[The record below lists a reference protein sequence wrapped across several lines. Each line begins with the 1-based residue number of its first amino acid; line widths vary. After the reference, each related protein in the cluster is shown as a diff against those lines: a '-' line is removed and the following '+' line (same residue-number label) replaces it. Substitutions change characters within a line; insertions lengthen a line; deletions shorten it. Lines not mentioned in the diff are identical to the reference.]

1 MLRRRVCSAEV
12 LVGSAAGPS
21 PSPHSPATEAQRRP
35 IKTLDVREYRPLGTP
50 IEFRFYQRYANHPNR
65 QSGVQF
71 LTHYN
76 THQRF
81 RVKKDF
87 IDYMHW
93 GKEQGQA
100 RLPHRHQRVAFDFD
114 DTLQPT
120 RAESNTSAWFAGQD
134 PTMDA
139 HPDISTTFDPNR
151 KTFSHPEHWNKMFSK
166 RRAGEGDIKLDVLPS
181 TSLLGPM
188 VTHTDTQETAYF
200 KGETRGPTHGRVPGI
215 NAPFQGEMDRKMMQ
229 AMSRPLNSSR
239 TLTGNDG
246 RFSKTLYI
254 NDPKRHQAL
263 SAPLAKELDREVDRA
278 TNGLYSKL
286 TVLTSAQSGQTDFF
300 CSGVDRE
307 SVGFD
312 IAMARLLRAQAA
324 ELTAPPSEAAAA
336 TAAAPRRTRAEA
348 KAQELLRDAERY
360 EERADAVMRDNA
372 AVIWRAYTS
381 PRPLMTLVNGK
392 CRGTGCGLA
401 LAAKYAGLQDASEFI
416 VDGPNVGLTPYS
428 GMTRLL
434 ARPETSLKYPGLAE
448 FVMLTGTSLFAGD
461 ALRLGWSDLF
471 TTLPDMAYHIKSWF
485 DSTEH
490 MHNDA
495 VAWQLGHLLEKCF
508 HMKDG
513 AHSSAMERCAMT
525 PCRARWV
532 EDAFADQPS
541 IEAILATLS
550 AMEKLPLTDRHNTAD
565 PSYATPY
572 TLASVAAGVEKLS
585 ATRLRY
591 TLSPWDVTPPE
602 EEVEVRQAAE
612 IFTSYVL
619 ERRGKA
625 EVVTHRDRHKA
636 QAWREQREREYAAH
650 SNLRNAP
657 HHRHVYARL
666 EGCEGTLVDFDFT
679 VDPVGDAAAAAAATT
694 TTTTPAGAIHATD
707 LPTSSLDRLKRAVLH
722 AMGMPADRDVDLC
735 WYLPTLDTCPV
746 RSDAELVDVLHCDP
760 GLEDPTAQLRYP
772 PIYFLVKRNS
782 LHLSEWAYAVKHQL
796 LLQSPFAL
804 KATLQMLHEIRGD
817 GSAEAVRSLA
827 DTLAVEYRYATRLLM
842 RHDFHQV
849 GQHVDK
855 SAEEWDSIK
864 EERERHVHK
873 AHLPTRPLPDYESV
887 FERNVELDGH
897 TFQLRPR
904 WSPRTVQEVSADA
917 LVPLAAPLD
926 FGKDGTAEL
935 NVIVHA
941 GKSERLAGM
950 IDDAGGVEVVV
961 GLGELD
967 KDGAA
972 TVPPLQGDAHVPT
985 NVNFYEMARHPWE
998 DTPSSWRRDGFT
1010 AGSKEYFE
1018 QQYRKAEKAVYD
1030 EAGRG
1035 QRNYWPSKDAVDGV
1049 TGEESNALLEERFFA
1064 KLRDAERGVE
1074 SWARQLR
1081 KKALDGAL
1089 DNKSEIATQQEKI
1102 YDDEYYRWFIQPGH
1116 NPNPSGLVRGR
1127 RGGGNDGGSGA
1138 VDRDLEVFLNQLLSG
1153 AAASEAGAGDAA
1165 AMDESQEG
1173 FVAPDV
1179 VDEATYAAEETE

>member
-1 MLRRRVCSAEV
+1 MLGRRVCVVPSLAVGPAAASSSATPV
-12 LVGSAAGPS
+12 SADS
-21 PSPHSPATEAQRRP
+21 QQRRS

-81 RVKKDF
+81 RVNKDF

-114 DTLQPT
+114 DSLQPT
-120 RAESNTSAWFAGQD
+120 RAEGDTSHWFAGQD
-134 PTMDA
+134 PTMGP
-139 HPDISTTFDPNR
+139 HPDISTSFDPN
-151 KTFSHPEHWNKMFSK
+151 KKLFSHPEHWNKMFSK
-166 RRAGEGDIKLDVLPS
+166 RRPGEGDIKLDVIPS
-181 TSLLGPM
+181 NSLLGPM
-188 VTHTDTQETAYF
+188 VTQTDTQEMAYF
-200 KGETRGPTHGRVPGI
+200 KTETRGPTHGCVPGI
-215 NAPFQGEMDRKMMQ
+215 NAPFKGETDCKMMQ

-246 RFSKTLYI
+246 RFSKTIFI

-263 SAPLAKELDREVDRA
+263 SAVLAKELNREVDKA

-286 TVLTSAQSGQTDFF
+286 TVLTSAQSGLTDFF
-300 CSGVDRE
+300 CGGADLQSI
-307 SVGFD
+307 GFD
-312 IAMARLLRAQAA
+312 LTMAQLLRKEA
-324 ELTAPPSEAAAA
+324 EELSKWDASGCKKV
-336 TAAAPRRTRAEA
+336 EA
-348 KAQELLRDAERY
+348 KVQELLRDAERY
-360 EERADAVMRDNA
+360 EERADAVLRENA
-372 AVIWRAYTS
+372 AAIWRAYTS

-448 FVMLTGTSLFAGD
+448 FVMLTGASLFAGD

-471 TTLPDMAYHIKSWF
+471 TSLPDMPYHIKDWF

-508 HMKDG
+508 QMKDRSHTG
-513 AHSSAMERCAMT
+513 AMERCAMT
-525 PCRARWV
+525 PIRARWV

-541 IEAILATLS
+541 IEEILKTLS
-550 AMEKLPLTDRHNTAD
+550 AMEKLALTDRHNTCD

-572 TLASVAAGVEKLS
+572 TLASVAEGVEKLRAS
-585 ATRLRY
+585 QLRY
-591 TLSPWDVTPPE
+591 TLSPWDVTPPVE
-602 EEVEVRQAAE
+602 TVEVRQAAE

-619 ERRGKA
+619 ERRGK
-625 EVVTHRDRHKA
+625 VNIVTHRDRQKVE
-636 QAWREQREREYAAH
+636 AWRKQREHEYAMY
-650 SNLRNAP
+650 SNVKSAP
-657 HHRHVYARL
+657 HRRHVYARL

-679 VDPVGDAAAAAAATT
+679 INPASNVAATSAT
-694 TTTTPAGAIHATD
+694 KGAGMGSNDEVLHTA
-707 LPTSSLDRLKRAVLH
+707 SVDRLKRAILQ
-722 AMGMPADRDVDLC
+722 AMSMPADRDVDLC
-735 WYLPTLDTCPV
+735 WYLPTLDTCPI
-746 RSDAELVDVLHCDP
+746 RNDEELVDVLHSDP
-760 GLEDPTAQLRYP
+760 GLEDPSAQLRYP
-772 PIYFLVKRNS
+772 PIYFLVKRNT

-796 LLQSPFAL
+796 LLQSPYAL
-804 KATLQMLHEIRGD
+804 KATLQLLQEVRGD
-817 GSAEAVRSLA
+817 GSAEAMRSLA
-827 DTLAVEYRYATRLLM
+827 DTLATEYRYATRLLK
-842 RHDFHQV
+842 RPDFYEV

-855 SAEEWDSIK
+855 SPEEWDVVK
-864 EERERHVHK
+864 EERARNVHK
-873 AHLPTRPLPDYESV
+873 AHLPTRPLPDYEVV
-887 FERNVELDGH
+887 FERHVQLDGH

-904 WSPRTVQEVSADA
+904 WSPRTVQEVTAESLA
-917 LVPLAAPLD
+917 PLASPLD
-926 FGKDGTAEL
+926 FEKDNAVEF
-935 NVIVHA
+935 NVVVHTSKA
-941 GKSERLAGM
+941 DRLAGM
-950 IDDAGGVEVVV
+950 IDDAGGFEVVAN
-961 GLGELD
+961 LGEVD
-967 KDGAA
+967 KEGNPK
-972 TVPPLQGDAHVPT
+972 VPPLQGDAHVPT

-1018 QQYRKAEKAVYD
+1018 QQYKKAEKAVYD
-1030 EAGRG
+1030 EAGRE
-1035 QRNYWPSKDAVDGV
+1035 QYNYWPSKDAVDGV
-1049 TGEESNALLEERFFA
+1049 AGEELNALLEERFFA

-1081 KKALDGAL
+1081 QKAVEGKL
-1089 DNKSEIATQQEKI
+1089 DNRTEIATQQEKI

-1116 NPNPSGLVRGR
+1116 NPNPSGLLRGR
-1127 RGGGNDGGSGA
+1127 KGADSGSNS
-1138 VDRDLEVFLNQLLSG
+1138 VDKDLEVFLNQLLSG
-1153 AAASEAGAGDAA
+1153 TAARGADGATSE
-1165 AMDESQEG
+1165 EG
-1173 FVAPDV
+1173 EEAVLPEED
-1179 VDEATYAAEETE
+1179 VDEAADGA

>member
-1 MLRRRVCSAEV
+1 MLGRRVCVVTSLAVGPAAASSSATPV
-12 LVGSAAGPS
+12 SADS
-21 PSPHSPATEAQRRP
+21 QQRRS

-81 RVKKDF
+81 RVNKDF

-114 DTLQPT
+114 DSLQPT
-120 RAESNTSAWFAGQD
+120 RAEGDTSHWFAGQD
-134 PTMDA
+134 PTMGP
-139 HPDISTTFDPNR
+139 HPDISTSFDPN
-151 KTFSHPEHWNKMFSK
+151 KKLFSHPEHWNKMFSK
-166 RRAGEGDIKLDVLPS
+166 RRPGEGDIKLDVIPS
-181 TSLLGPM
+181 NSLLGPM
-188 VTHTDTQETAYF
+188 VTQTDTQEMAYF
-200 KGETRGPTHGRVPGI
+200 KTETRGPTHGCVPGI
-215 NAPFQGEMDRKMMQ
+215 NAPFKGEMDRKMMQ
-229 AMSRPLNSSR
+229 AMSRPLNSSH

-246 RFSKTLYI
+246 RFSKTIFI

-263 SAPLAKELDREVDRA
+263 SAVLAKELNREVDKA

-286 TVLTSAQSGQTDFF
+286 TVLTSAQSGLTDFF
-300 CSGVDRE
+300 CGGADLQSI
-307 SVGFD
+307 GFD
-312 IAMARLLRAQAA
+312 LTMAQLLRKEA
-324 ELTAPPSEAAAA
+324 EELSKWDASGCKK
-336 TAAAPRRTRAEA
+336 AEA
-348 KAQELLRDAERY
+348 KVQELLRDAERY
-360 EERADAVMRDNA
+360 EERADAVLRENA

-448 FVMLTGTSLFAGD
+448 FVMLTGASLFAGD

-471 TTLPDMAYHIKSWF
+471 TSLPDMPYHIKDWF

-508 HMKDG
+508 QMKDRSHTG
-513 AHSSAMERCAMT
+513 AMERCAMT
-525 PCRARWV
+525 PIRARWV

-541 IEAILATLS
+541 IEEILKTLS
-550 AMEKLPLTDRHNTAD
+550 AMEKLALTDRHNTCD

-572 TLASVAAGVEKLS
+572 TLASVAEGVEKLRAS
-585 ATRLRY
+585 QLRY
-591 TLSPWDVTPPE
+591 TLSPWDVTPPVE
-602 EEVEVRQAAE
+602 TVEVRQAAE

-619 ERRGKA
+619 ERRGK
-625 EVVTHRDRHKA
+625 VNIVTHRDRQKVE
-636 QAWREQREREYAAH
+636 AWRKQREHEYAMY
-650 SNLRNAP
+650 SNVKSAP
-657 HHRHVYARL
+657 HRRHVYARL

-679 VDPVGDAAAAAAATT
+679 INPAGNVAATSAT
-694 TTTTPAGAIHATD
+694 KGAGMGSNDEVLHTA
-707 LPTSSLDRLKRAVLH
+707 SVDRLKRAILQ
-722 AMGMPADRDVDLC
+722 AMSMPADRDVDLC
-735 WYLPTLDTCPV
+735 WYLPTLDTCPI
-746 RSDAELVDVLHCDP
+746 RNDEELVDVLHSDP
-760 GLEDPTAQLRYP
+760 GLEDPSAQLRYP
-772 PIYFLVKRNS
+772 PIYFLVKRNT

-796 LLQSPFAL
+796 LLQSPYAL
-804 KATLQMLHEIRGD
+804 KATLQLLQEVRGD
-817 GSAEAVRSLA
+817 GSAEAMRSLA
-827 DTLAVEYRYATRLLM
+827 DTLATEYRYATRLLK
-842 RHDFHQV
+842 RPDFYEV

-855 SAEEWDSIK
+855 SPEEWDVVK
-864 EERERHVHK
+864 EERARNVHK
-873 AHLPTRPLPDYESV
+873 AHLPTRPLPDYEVV
-887 FERNVELDGH
+887 FERHVQLDGH

-904 WSPRTVQEVSADA
+904 WSPRTVQEVTAESLA
-917 LVPLAAPLD
+917 PLASPLD
-926 FGKDGTAEL
+926 FEKDNAVEF
-935 NVIVHA
+935 NVVVHTSKA
-941 GKSERLAGM
+941 DRLAGM
-950 IDDAGGVEVVV
+950 IDDAGGFEVVAN
-961 GLGELD
+961 LGEVD
-967 KDGAA
+967 KEGNPK
-972 TVPPLQGDAHVPT
+972 VPPLQGDAHVPT

-1018 QQYRKAEKAVYD
+1018 QQYKKAEKAVYD
-1030 EAGRG
+1030 EAGRE
-1035 QRNYWPSKDAVDGV
+1035 QYNYWPSKDAVDGV
-1049 TGEESNALLEERFFA
+1049 AGEELNALLEERFFA

-1081 KKALDGAL
+1081 QKAVEGKL
-1089 DNKSEIATQQEKI
+1089 DNRTEIATQQEKI

-1116 NPNPSGLVRGR
+1116 NPNPSGLLRGR
-1127 RGGGNDGGSGA
+1127 KGADSGSNS
-1138 VDRDLEVFLNQLLSG
+1138 VDKDLEVFLNQLLSG
-1153 AAASEAGAGDAA
+1153 TAARGADGATSE
-1165 AMDESQEG
+1165 EG
-1173 FVAPDV
+1173 EEAVLPEED
-1179 VDEATYAAEETE
+1179 VDEAADSA